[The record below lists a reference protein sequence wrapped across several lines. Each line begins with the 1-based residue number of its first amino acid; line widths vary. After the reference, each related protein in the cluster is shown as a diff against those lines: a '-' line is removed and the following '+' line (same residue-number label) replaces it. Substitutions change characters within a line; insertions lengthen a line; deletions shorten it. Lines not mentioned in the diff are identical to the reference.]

1 MVVVVDGEIEGDRRI
16 AVSGGVEGR
25 CTGRKRGREDWCCGR
40 EPLEE
45 EGGDK
50 GGSLRSTGDFA
61 LIV

>member
-1 MVVVVDGEIEGDRRI
+1 
-16 AVSGGVEGR
+16 VSGGVEGR